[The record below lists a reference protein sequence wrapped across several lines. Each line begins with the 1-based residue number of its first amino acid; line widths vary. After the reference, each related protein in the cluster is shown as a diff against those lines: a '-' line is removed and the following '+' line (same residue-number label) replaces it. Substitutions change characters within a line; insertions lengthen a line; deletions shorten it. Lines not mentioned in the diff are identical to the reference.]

1 MKWITV
7 FEDGKQQS
15 FLRLEEHEVRDL
27 VGILKKPYN
36 EYVKKL
42 EKYQDIQESGEA
54 TERQQ
59 TILVRTEETVSFMN
73 RIMNN
78 N

>member
-7 FEDGKQQS
+7 FEEGKQQS
-15 FLRLEEHEVRDL
+15 FLRLDEHEVREL

-36 EYVKKL
+36 EFVKKL

-59 TILVRTEETVSFMN
+59 TILIKTEETVSFIN
-73 RIMNN
+73 RIININ
-78 N
+78 